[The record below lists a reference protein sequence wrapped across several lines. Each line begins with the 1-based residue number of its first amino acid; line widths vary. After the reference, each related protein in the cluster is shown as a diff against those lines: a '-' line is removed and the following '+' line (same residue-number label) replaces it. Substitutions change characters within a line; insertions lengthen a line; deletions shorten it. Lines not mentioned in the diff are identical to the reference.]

1 MRKILVA
8 LAVAAAAVG
17 TVAYAQGYGPG
28 GGYGYGGGPGYGP
41 MMGGYG
47 GGPGMMGGYGPGARG
62 GYGPGY
68 GRGGYGPGYG
78 RGGGY
83 GGGPLSLD
91 LSDDQREKVLALQE
105 EHRRKNWDT
114 MGKMRNEMFK
124 LRNLA
129 WSDKVD
135 TNAYTEQQKKVDDL
149 RREMIKS
156 RLENRKQVE
165 AILTPEQ
172 KKQLR
177 TYGPWWLQ
185 EDE

>member
-1 MRKILVA
+1 MRKTLIA

-28 GGYGYGGGPGYGP
+28 GGYGYGPGMRGYGPGPGMMMGGPGYGRGA
-41 MMGGYG
+41 MGGYG
-47 GGPGMMGGYGPGARG
+47 GGPLA
-62 GYGPGY
+62 
-68 GRGGYGPGYG
+68 
-78 RGGGY
+78 
-83 GGGPLSLD
+83 LD

-114 MGKMRNEMFK
+114 MGKMRSEMFK
-124 LRNLA
+124 LRGMA

-135 TNAYTEQQKKVDDL
+135 ANAYTDQQKKVDEL

-156 RLENRKQVE
+156 RLENRKQME
-165 AILTPEQ
+165 ALLTPEQ

-177 TYGPWWLQ
+177 GYGPWWLQ